1 MFVLVSLTAVSAVD
15 ANQTDDVAA
24 EDSDT
29 VTQDILTE
37 ESVGAGDFKQ
47 LNDNVTSATTTLEL
61 TKNYTYNPDVDLDYR
76 DGINITKDITVD
88 GKGYTIDGNGQSR
101 IFNIA
106 NATVTLKNINFING
120 NASLGAAICFE
131 NGNLTIIGC
140 NFSNNVGNGT
150 SSMGGAIFFEGNDLL
165 IADSKF
171 ISNEAYNCGAVSAE
185 SVRAEIRNT
194 EFSENG
200 AYDYGALGVFSGDA
214 LIDNCEFNGNYA
226 NMSAAALSLHANV
239 TVNNTRFNENR
250 ANRTGVLFYESYN
263 SDEELIIDQCQFI
276 DNDCCAVYLSHYNAK
291 ILNSRFKNSLSEDG
305 IAIYNGAINKLYLSN
320 NDVNTLKPQIF
331 TAYGGDIT
339 SGVTVE
345 ILNNDTRYYHLN
357 ETVTVFFYFYDD
369 NENMIQVQDF
379 DLLINN
385 TKTDYEI
392 NKKSIYHD
400 YEANF
405 TSNEVG
411 SYPVTIAD
419 TYLSNLTVKTAEIN
433 IVNVTDDFS
442 TLQKLID
449 NANATLTL
457 DKNYTYNPLT
467 DLYIFGVGVSKNI
480 TLDGAGFTLDGKQMR
495 MFIIVSDNATIKNIT
510 FVNGASY
517 AGGAVNWFGNNGLL
531 ADCTFINNIA
541 DDGGAVEWSGHNGTV
556 SNCIF
561 MNNLVDGS
569 GGAIEFDNARD
580 CEILDCLFINNRA
593 KYGGAIYGDDSIH
606 LNVSGSK
613 FINNSADYYGGAVV
627 CENCYN
633 VNIFDCSFTNHSA
646 GRGSGALDLTGCD
659 DSQVSYCNFT
669 NNSAKSDGGAIF
681 VDSDNVKID
690 NCNFADNNAYFGGA
704 IYWDRYN
711 GKVSDCN
718 FADNGA
724 IYGGAVYCGECDVV
738 ISNSNFTANN
748 ATQGGAIQCNDSNL
762 TVGACNFTN
771 NVADGEYSC
780 GGAIDFNG
788 TELFIV
794 DSKFT
799 SNEAYDCGAVSV
811 ESVTTEIINTEF
823 IGNGAYDYG
832 AVGIF
837 EGNALIENCTFDSN
851 YANKSVAA
859 LSISTNAT
867 VHNTVFKSNSAEDC
881 GALFYES
888 YSENDTL
895 IVDGCQFI
903 DNDCS
908 GVHLSHYNA
917 RILNSIFEDSVS
929 ERGIA
934 IYNGVS
940 SKLYLSNNDVNYF
953 KPQIFS
959 AYGGDITSSV
969 TCVILNNR
977 TRYYHSNDIIEI
989 YLSFYDD
996 NENMIQV
1003 QDFDLLVNNTKIN
1016 YVLYNGTLYQYYE
1029 GNFTSDELGSYP
1041 VTIGDTYLSNLTIQT
1056 AVINIVNVTDDFSAL
1071 QKLIDNANGTL
1082 TLDKNY
1088 TYNPLTDVDFDKG
1101 VEIKNNITIDGAGFT
1116 LDGNNQIKIF
1126 YVNSDNVT
1134 IKNLTFINGD
1144 SYSGGAIS
1152 WKGNYGLLTDCTFI
1166 NNTADWGGA
1175 VDWEGNDGTVS
1186 NCLFMN
1192 NSAGEIG
1199 GAIEFD
1205 DAEYCE
1211 VLDCSFINNHAPEAG
1226 AIYDDE
1232 GYYLYISGSKFINNS
1247 ADQFGGAI
1255 MCELS
1260 EGVDISDCSF
1270 IANSAGRSSG
1280 AIDFAGCDYSVVSYC
1295 NFTNNSANEDCGAI
1309 EWWGDYGEISNCNFE
1324 DNCATRG
1331 GAIFWFDNP
1340 DGLISDCN
1348 FTNNRATYGGAVY
1361 WWGENGNISDCDFAN
1376 NSAVNGSAIYG
1387 YKGDAVVSNS
1397 NFTANTAANGGAIY
1411 SNLNLTVIGSQF
1423 NKNRAEN
1430 AGGAIFTAENLTVIN
1445 STFANNFAEEGS
1457 NEIAT
1462 VNDAN
1467 VTLENVSPENLT
1479 VAAHVDIT
1487 ALVNDVKYGSD
1498 IEIDVIVRKDSR
1510 NLDEGSVFILI
1521 NNKTYSANV
1530 VNGTA
1535 KIKIPN
1541 LDAGDY
1547 DNLKVIFNGS
1557 SKYANSFDVV
1567 SFSVL
1572 KLNTTV
1578 TVAAKTYVINYGGK
1592 YSVTIKD
1599 ENGKVLAGKT
1609 VTLTINGKEYKATS
1623 DANGVATFS
1632 LTKSMLKSSGVKTV
1646 IVKFAGDNNY
1656 VGSNATAKITV
1667 NKEAVKILKAK
1678 KTYKFKKSK
1687 KTKNI
1692 KVTLKNSK
1700 NNAMKK
1706 VKVTLKLSGKKIK
1719 GKKTIT
1725 AKTNKKGVVTFKLGK
1740 KLTKKTKVKYTITYK
1755 GNAYYKK
1762 VTKKGKITVK

>member
-1 MFVLVSLTAVSAVD
+1 MFILVSLTAVSAVD

-37 ESVGAGDFKQ
+37 ESVGAGDFKE
-47 LNDNVTSATTTLEL
+47 LNDNVTSATTILEL

-165 IADSKF
+165 IADSKFMSNEAYEYGAVFADSLTAEVRNTEFSKNAAEDYGALAVLGGDVLIYKCSFADNSAGYYGGAILFREINATVSDCTFTKNSAKSGGAIQWIGGKGRVFNSKFIGNTAKSFTATGGAIDIVNTEAFKVLNSTFIDNYATYRGAAICADNCSGSEISDCIFNDNRAGNGGAIHWYSSNEIHISYCNFTNNAAKDDGEGGAVEYSFCSNDTISNCIFINNTARDGGAIGSQECHISECIFMNNSGQRGGALCFLMEYPADISNCKFINNSANEGGAVFVSRWSNLITIENASFINNTADSGGAICANNIVVVTNSNFTANNATQGGAIYCKDSNLTVGACNFLKNSANGDDSSGGAILFEGDDLVIADSKF

-339 SGVTVE
+339 SSVTVE

-385 TKTDYEI
+385 TKTGYEI
-392 NKKSIYHD
+392 NKKSMYQD

-442 TLQKLID
+442 TLRKLID

-480 TLDGAGFTLDGKQMR
+480 TIDGAGFTLDGKQMR
-495 MFIIVSDNATIKNIT
+495 MFIIVSDNVIIKNIT

-517 AGGAVNWFGNNGLL
+517 AGGAVNWFGHNGLL
-531 ADCTFINNIA
+531 TYCTFINNVA
-541 DDGGAVEWSGHNGTV
+541 DNGGAVEWAGHNGTV

-569 GGAIEFDNARD
+569 GGAIEFDNAAD

-593 KYGGAIYGDDSIH
+593 KDGGAIYGADSIH

-613 FINNSADYYGGAVV
+613 FINNSADYYGGAVA
-627 CENCYN
+627 CKDCYN
-633 VNIFDCSFTNHSA
+633 VSIFDCSFTNHSA
-646 GRGSGALDLTGCD
+646 GKGSGALDLTGCD

-669 NNSAKSDGGAIF
+669 NNSAKSDGGALF

-704 IYWDRYN
+704 IY
-711 GKVSDCN
+711 
-718 FADNGA
+718 ADMTEG
-724 IYGGAVYCGECDVV
+724 IYV
-738 ISNSNFTANN
+738 SNS
-748 ATQGGAIQCNDSNL
+748 S
-762 TVGACNFTN
+762 
-771 NVADGEYSC
+771 
-780 GGAIDFNG
+780 
-788 TELFIV
+788 
-794 DSKFT
+794 
-799 SNEAYDCGAVSV
+799 
-811 ESVTTEIINTEF
+811 
-823 IGNGAYDYG
+823 
-832 AVGIF
+832 
-837 EGNALIENCTFDSN
+837 
-851 YANKSVAA
+851 
-859 LSISTNAT
+859 
-867 VHNTVFKSNSAEDC
+867 
-881 GALFYES
+881 
-888 YSENDTL
+888 
-895 IVDGCQFI
+895 
-903 DNDCS
+903 
-908 GVHLSHYNA
+908 
-917 RILNSIFEDSVS
+917 
-929 ERGIA
+929 
-934 IYNGVS
+934 
-940 SKLYLSNNDVNYF
+940 
-953 KPQIFS
+953 
-959 AYGGDITSSV
+959 
-969 TCVILNNR
+969 
-977 TRYYHSNDIIEI
+977 
-989 YLSFYDD
+989 
-996 NENMIQV
+996 
-1003 QDFDLLVNNTKIN
+1003 
-1016 YVLYNGTLYQYYE
+1016 
-1029 GNFTSDELGSYP
+1029 
-1041 VTIGDTYLSNLTIQT
+1041 
-1056 AVINIVNVTDDFSAL
+1056 
-1071 QKLIDNANGTL
+1071 
-1082 TLDKNY
+1082 
-1088 TYNPLTDVDFDKG
+1088 
-1101 VEIKNNITIDGAGFT
+1101 
-1116 LDGNNQIKIF
+1116 
-1126 YVNSDNVT
+1126 
-1134 IKNLTFINGD
+1134 
-1144 SYSGGAIS
+1144 
-1152 WKGNYGLLTDCTFI
+1152 
-1166 NNTADWGGA
+1166 
-1175 VDWEGNDGTVS
+1175 
-1186 NCLFMN
+1186 
-1192 NSAGEIG
+1192 
-1199 GAIEFD
+1199 
-1205 DAEYCE
+1205 
-1211 VLDCSFINNHAPEAG
+1211 
-1226 AIYDDE
+1226 
-1232 GYYLYISGSKFINNS
+1232 FINNS
-1247 ADQFGGAI
+1247 ATYGGAI
-1255 MCELS
+1255 DLDESLNNT
-1260 EGVDISDCSF
+1260 ISDCTF
-1270 IANSAGRSSG
+1270 IDNSARYGG
-1280 AIDFAGCDYSVVSYC
+1280 AVQAIAHDTQVSDC
-1295 NFTNNSANEDCGAI
+1295 NFTNNSANLGGALY
-1309 EWWGDYGEISNCNFE
+1309 WNGVNGKVSNCDFE
-1324 DNCATRG
+1324 
-1331 GAIFWFDNP
+1331 
-1340 DGLISDCN
+1340 
-1348 FTNNRATYGGAVY
+1348 
-1361 WWGENGNISDCDFAN
+1361 N
-1376 NSAVNGSAIYG
+1376 NSAVDGSAFYG
-1387 YKGDAVVSNS
+1387 ADGDVVISYS
-1397 NFTANTAANGGAIY
+1397 NFTANTAANGGAVY
-1411 SNLNLTVIGSQF
+1411 SELNLTVIGSQF
-1423 NKNRAEN
+1423 NNNRAEN

-1445 STFANNFAEEGS
+1445 STFANNSAEEGS
-1457 NEIAT
+1457 NEIAV

-1479 VAAHVDIT
+1479 LLDHVDIT

-1521 NNKTYSANV
+1521 NNKTYSANI

-1578 TVAAKTYVINYGGK
+1578 TVAAKTYVI
-1592 YSVTIKD
+1592 
-1599 ENGKVLAGKT
+1599 KVLQHSA
-1609 VTLTINGKEYKATS
+1609 
-1623 DANGVATFS
+1623 
-1632 LTKSMLKSSGVKTV
+1632 
-1646 IVKFAGDNNY
+1646 
-1656 VGSNATAKITV
+1656 
-1667 NKEAVKILKAK
+1667 
-1678 KTYKFKKSK
+1678 
-1687 KTKNI
+1687 
-1692 KVTLKNSK
+1692 
-1700 NNAMKK
+1700 
-1706 VKVTLKLSGKKIK
+1706 
-1719 GKKTIT
+1719 
-1725 AKTNKKGVVTFKLGK
+1725 
-1740 KLTKKTKVKYTITYK
+1740 
-1755 GNAYYKK
+1755 
-1762 VTKKGKITVK
+1762 